1 MKDYILSIDW
11 LQDDCGKTSDLWSK
25 GHHDFKEFEKACE
38 EIGYLDGGLKLKNI
52 RHLFGKKCGYFE
64 DGERKGCVLSQV
76 KELESNNRGWFPITI
91 ADVAKKGE

>member
-1 MKDYILSIDW
+1 MKDYILSIES
-11 LQDDCGKTSDLWSK
+11 LENDCGKTSDLWSK

-64 DGERKGCVLSQV
+64 DCQRLGYILST
-76 KELESNNRGWFPITI
+76 KKTLDKNNRGWFPVTI
-91 ADVAKKGE
+91 ADVVKK